1 MTHDEISTLLLTLTP
16 TEILSLYKA
25 PARAD
30 AILSNLL
37 ERYPDLDVGKQL
49 YHVYAARE
57 TPAAADARLVLCV
70 EKVKEAIPQGA
81 LLGHALVQRAVTRG
95 VVGTFFQPLV
105 ALLRRRTYH
114 GVATTLDAFDTRLR
128 GAFDATS
135 MSLAAL
141 VATADCL
148 AELRRLANPLRED
161 RVERYRQ
168 DLLEIFEEWC
178 TL

>member
-1 MTHDEISTLLLTLTP
+1 MTRDEISTLLLTLTP

-95 VVGTFFQPLV
+95 AVGMFFQPLV
-105 ALLRRRTYH
+105 ALLRHGTYH
-114 GVATTLDAFDTRLR
+114 GVATTLDAFDKRLQ
-128 GAFDATS
+128 GPFDVTGMAV
-135 MSLAAL
+135 AAL

-148 AELRRLANPLRED
+148 AELRRLADPTRHD
-161 RVERYRQ
+161 RAERYRQ
-168 DLLEIFEEWC
+168 DLVGIFEAWC
-178 TL
+178 AL